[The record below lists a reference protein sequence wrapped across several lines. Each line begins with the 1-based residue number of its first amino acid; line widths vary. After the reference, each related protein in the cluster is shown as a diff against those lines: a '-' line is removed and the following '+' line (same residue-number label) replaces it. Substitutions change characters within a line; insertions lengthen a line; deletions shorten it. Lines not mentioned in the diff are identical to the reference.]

1 MSNKSAAPWLD
12 LWLSPFQMAATVHAA
27 TETMQ
32 NTASVLTKRLPM
44 ISEALASPLTANRAE
59 LARLVPEKLA
69 AFQGSGKAASNAVH
83 QMRSGMSDQASALGK
98 LTAQEWLSPVEWW
111 QVVERNVAIAVALAA
126 LPGAMLAPYQ
136 DGVSAN
142 AKRLLAR

>member
-12 LWLSPFQMAATVHAA
+12 LWLAPFQIAATVQAA

-32 NTASVLTKRLPM
+32 NTAAVLTKRLPM
-44 ISEALASPLTANRAE
+44 ISEAFASPLTANHAE
-59 LARLVPEKLA
+59 LARLIPEKVA
-69 AFQGSGKAASNAVH
+69 AFQGSGKVASKAVR
-83 QMRSGMSDQASALGK
+83 QMRSVMTDQASALGK
-98 LTAQEWLSPVEWW
+98 LTGQGWISPFECW
-111 QVVERNVAIAVALAA
+111 QMVERNVAISVALAA
-126 LPGAMLAPYQ
+126 LPGAMLAPYH